1 MLRWLF
7 SIGLFLS
14 LPALAAPQITS
25 INPNKGLGLGGT
37 RVIISGTELIPQSLS
52 CTAACTPAFYCP
64 LVDVD
69 FGDSRAHV
77 ISATPTQIVVQ
88 TLGGTTGTT
97 PVTVDVKVS
106 ANHEVTATRANG
118 FTFDPYADDAASY
131 VQFLVPLLARDVKG
145 ANGSIW
151 TTELSA
157 HNRDEYSTIRLFGR
171 WCSDLLPTICD
182 PLNAIEPEQTERLQ
196 LYPRTGGGDGA
207 FLWVPKFAA
216 SEIIKQ
222 LRVRD
227 VSREDHGWGTE
238 VPIVDVNKRYD
249 VSQTLI
255 DVPTDPRYRA
265 LLRVY
270 GPDERP
276 WGIDIAV
283 YPASGGEAIDFFH
296 ANLIGIETANPV
308 QLSMNPG
315 YYAVDP
321 ITDAVRASGHERVRI
336 VVSAA
341 IGWDPP
347 PPSIVWAFVSLT
359 NNETQQVTVITPQ
372 E

>member
-7 SIGLFLS
+7 SIGVLFS

-25 INPNKGLGLGGT
+25 LNPDKGLAAGGT

-52 CTAACTPAFYCP
+52 CTAACTAANYCP

-69 FGDSRAHV
+69 FGESRAHV
-77 ISATPTQIVVQ
+77 LSATPTQIVVQ
-88 TLGGTTGTT
+88 TLGGTTGLV
-97 PVTVDVKVS
+97 PQTVDVKIS
-106 ANHEVTATRANG
+106 ANHQVTATRPNG
-118 FTFDPYADDAASY
+118 FTFDPYANDWDGY

-157 HNRDEYSTIRLFGR
+157 HNRATYDPIRLYGR

-182 PLNAIEPEQTERLQ
+182 PLNTIEPEQTERLQ

-207 FLWVPKFAA
+207 FLWIPKFAG

-238 VPIVDVNKRYD
+238 VPIVNVNERYD
-249 VSQTLI
+249 SSQTLI
-255 DVPTDPRYRA
+255 DIPTDPRYRVM
-265 LLRVY
+265 LRVY
-270 GPDERP
+270 GRDERP
-276 WGIDIAV
+276 WSIDVTI
-283 YPASGGEAIDFFH
+283 YPASGGEAIDSFSTY
-296 ANLIGIETANPV
+296 LIGIDTANSV
-308 QLSMNPG
+308 QLPLNPG
-315 YYAVDP
+315 YVALDP
-321 ITDAVRASGHERVRI
+321 ITEAVRASGHERVRI
-336 VVSAA
+336 VVGAS

-347 PPSIVWAFVSLT
+347 PPTDVWAFVSLT